1 MTSNELKHKAKKQE
15 WGIAIQECRG
25 SGLSVSE
32 WCRQRGVTTTA
43 YYRWERELLTGV
55 QRNGTPPSTTVTF
68 AELPGPKRVREA
80 YRVEQW
86 RQLMQ
91 QRRDSPLNN
100 REFCAQ
106 QGISEK
112 SYYWLKKLRESAVEH
127 GIQQLVALGDREK
140 PDELRIEYHGASM
153 VLPGHVDIDAV
164 AAVLRSLQQA

>member
-1 MTSNELKHKAKKQE
+1 MTEVMQ
-15 WGIAIQECRG
+15 
-25 SGLSVSE
+25 
-32 WCRQRGVTTTA
+32 
-43 YYRWERELLTGV
+43 
-55 QRNGTPPSTTVTF
+55 
-68 AELPGPKRVREA
+68 VREA

-91 QRRDSPLNN
+91 QRKDSPLNN

-112 SYYWLKKLRESAVEH
+112 SY
-127 GIQQLVALGDREK
+127 REK

-164 AAVLRSLQQA
+164 AAVLRSLQQT